1 MKLSTLEH
9 DYIIYKEPNGSSLS
23 SNVYCGKITSRNKE
37 VRGRVEILDY
47 LVLRSGSLTDDYGW
61 IVLHQA
67 DSFEELQ
74 ALYPEFFI

>member
-9 DYIIYKEPNGSSLS
+9 DYIIYKELND
-23 SNVYCGKITSRNKE
+23 NDIYCGKITSRNKE
-37 VRGRVEILDY
+37 GRGRVEILDY

-67 DSFEELQ
+67 DSFEELKE
-74 ALYPEFFI
+74 LCPEFFI

>member
-9 DYIIYKEPNGSSLS
+9 DYIIYKELND
-23 SNVYCGKITSRNKE
+23 NDIYCSKITYRNKNNAID
-37 VRGRVEILDY
+37 VIDYAALQGGR
-47 LVLRSGSLTDDYGW
+47 LTDNYGW
-61 IVLHQA
+61 LVLHQA